1 MYPLI
6 FIDTETTGLDSQKAT
21 VIEVAMIRRET
32 DGTETR
38 FHSLIKPSAQEL
50 AAAHPRALEVNGY
63 AADPS
68 RWDDAPSME
77 EVGPKIA
84 DFTKGGQAI
93 CGHNVGFDED
103 MIKASF
109 RRHGVR
115 RRIPYHKIDTMTL
128 ALEHL
133 VPMGLDKVSM
143 DQIRGFLGWSMS
155 GAHTAMRDT
164 EDCMALFDL
173 LWRMTPWSRLILRM
187 RLGLGG
193 LRHEP

>member
-21 VIEVAMIRRET
+21 VIEVAMIRREA

-38 FHSLIKPSAQEL
+38 FHSLIKPTEQEL
-50 AAAHPRALEVNGY
+50 ADAHPKALEVNGY

-84 DFTKGGQAI
+84 DFTKGAKAI

-109 RRHGVR
+109 KRHGVR
-115 RRIPYHKIDTMTL
+115 RRIPYHKIDTVTL
-128 ALEHL
+128 AFEHL
-133 VPMGLDKVSM
+133 TPMGLDKVSM
-143 DQIRGFLGWSMS
+143 DKIRGFLGWSMD
-155 GAHTAMRDT
+155 GAHTAMKDT

-173 LWRMTPWSRLILRM
+173 LWQMTPWRRFMLRLRLR
-187 RLGLGG
+187 
-193 LRHEP
+193 